1 MCQNNILEKRGIM
14 KAVKYFKKYL
24 FISLLSP
31 LFKFLEVVFELL
43 VPLVIADIVDIGIC
57 NNDILFIEK
66 KGLLLL
72 IFALLGFCCTTIAQ
86 YFASKVAV
94 DYCNDLRTLDFI
106 MKIVFG
112 LTREEGENND
122 KE

>member
-14 KAVKYFKKYL
+14 KAVKYFIKYL

-66 KGLLLL
+66 KGLLLSL
-72 IFALLGFCCTTIAQ
+72 IHI
-86 YFASKVAV
+86 
-94 DYCNDLRTLDFI
+94 
-106 MKIVFG
+106 
-112 LTREEGENND
+112 
-122 KE
+122 

>member
-66 KGLLLL
+66 K
-72 IFALLGFCCTTIAQ
+72 A
-86 YFASKVAV
+86 
-94 DYCNDLRTLDFI
+94 YCF
-106 MKIVFG
+106 
-112 LTREEGENND
+112 
-122 KE
+122 